1 MLIYFLRRIE
11 LYCNTTGPKEKTMQ
25 TALIIIAIVLIIL
38 LFIKLLTTPLRF
50 IVKFI
55 FNTLLG
61 FAVLII
67 VNFLGSYIGISLGVN
82 WINAV
87 VIGLLGLPGVAL
99 LLVLQWLL

>member
-1 MLIYFLRRIE
+1 MGI
-11 LYCNTTGPKEKTMQ
+11 TEK
-25 TALIIIAIVLIIL
+25 IL
-38 LFIKLLTTPLRF
+38 LVLFAVFALLAVLRLFAAPLKLAGKLL
-50 IVKFI
+50 V
-55 FNTLLG
+55 NTLLG

-67 VNFLGSYIGISLGVN
+67 VNFLGSFIGISLGVN